1 MCVCASYERKI
12 NIDID
17 RYFLNFRLTDQDFNR

>member
-1 MCVCASYERKI
+1 MSKYIERLIDIYISIFDSENRKI

-17 RYFLNFRLTDQDFNR
+17 RY